1 MRRTVR
7 GRVQSVGEIAD
18 TGGMDAPERPRPIL
32 STFADDPAQQDLI
45 DAFVVAL
52 AERVDELQDLEARGE
67 LDRLA
72 RCAEALLGDARKAG
86 YDALS
91 RSAAGVRSAALESQT
106 QEARKALIELTE
118 VSQLVRLGHRGAA

>member
-1 MRRTVR
+1 MP
-7 GRVQSVGEIAD
+7 VQSVGAIAD

-32 STFADDPAQQDLI
+32 SAFADDPAQQDLI

-52 AERVDELQDLEARGE
+52 AERVDELQDHEAHGD
-67 LDRLA
+67 LGRLA
-72 RCAEALLGDARKAG
+72 RAAEALLGDARKSG

-91 RSAAGVRSAALESQT
+91 RSAASVRSAALEGRGP
-106 QEARKALIELTE
+106 EARKALIELTE